1 MIELTRPQACQY
13 INTHNVTISDVI
25 NCNNNIQTGDLGQTF
40 YQTLYTA
47 KNTFKDDV
55 KPRDLVASQVCR
67 RLLRAQA
74 AARSGHDEES
84 NNSETAKTKK
94 MWVEG
99 LSLVLSGVRAATSRT
114 ATSAPMAHTQ
124 VIQRGN
130 RFTFSHSFA
139 DLLLGQL
146 EKVLDGSSNS
156 VTFIYRVCRTR
167 DNVEKQWEDVSAND
181 YIHRPKD
188 LEDMCIYEQTMLFQK
203 RFRKKQRK
211 DTDDFLD
218 DLVFAS
224 DHPGHGFAYLERE
237 SNYRVPLVSIPK
249 GGLCRVK
256 DLGLNLLDASEQI
269 MKNRERY
276 AKTALMLFYPLRNL
290 DDIQMDGSYWKKF
303 DSIRCSHFGISNSDY
318 GIEICTQHNFFPRG
332 FDILRNIE
340 TRLTVEK
347 CHGRA
352 MDPLTDI
359 TTCPIAEEDSKNNKI
374 NIQQDEEE
382 EVPDIALFCQ
392 TKNDNDNSF
401 DGIDFDAE
409 EDM

>member
-1 MIELTRPQACQY
+1 MAP
-13 INTHNVTISDVI
+13 
-25 NCNNNIQTGDLGQTF
+25 
-40 YQTLYTA
+40 
-47 KNTFKDDV
+47 
-55 KPRDLVASQVCR
+55 
-67 RLLRAQA
+67 
-74 AARSGHDEES
+74 SGHNEEI
-84 NNSETAKTKK
+84 NDTKTAKTKK

-269 MKNRERY
+269 MKNREQY
-276 AKTALMLFYPLRNL
+276 AKTALMLFCPLRSL

-318 GIEICTQHNFFPRG
+318 GIEICTQHNFSP
-332 FDILRNIE
+332 
-340 TRLTVEK
+340 
-347 CHGRA
+347 
-352 MDPLTDI
+352 
-359 TTCPIAEEDSKNNKI
+359 EDLI
-374 NIQQDEEE
+374 Y
-382 EVPDIALFCQ
+382 
-392 TKNDNDNSF
+392 
-401 DGIDFDAE
+401 
-409 EDM
+409 